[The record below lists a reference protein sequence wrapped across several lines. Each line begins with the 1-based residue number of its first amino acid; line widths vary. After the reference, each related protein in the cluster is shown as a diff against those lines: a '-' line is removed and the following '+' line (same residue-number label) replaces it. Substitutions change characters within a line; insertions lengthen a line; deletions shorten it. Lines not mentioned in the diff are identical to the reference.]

1 MASRATSEKWLGELT
16 HLPTASGLEQAVMD
30 WVATWVVR
38 RPDLRLQRD
47 SGGNLLIT
55 QKGRRRHEP
64 VLAVA
69 HMDHPAFV
77 VESVDGKSARFQ
89 FRGGVRAEYFADAAV
104 EFVTGKGTG
113 GRVVEYSPST
123 HTGVIALR
131 GPAVEPGD
139 VARWRLR
146 GRRAP
151 SGRFRAPACDD
162 LAGCAA
168 ALAALDRAR
177 QAPELRHFG
186 VLLTRAEEMGFVGAL
201 HAGLSGSIP
210 EGSRILSI
218 EASRTSREAPLGAG
232 PIVRVG
238 DASSVFDSQLTNVV
252 TDAVRASGMRHQRK
266 LMAGGSCEAT
276 AFGGLGYP
284 ATGLCLALDNYHNMG
299 DLDAVEAG
307 TGKAVAKM
315 EEISLEDFHDLVGL
329 LLVAAAAVDN
339 EPRLGKRLVDIYD
352 EGRHLLT

>member
-1 MASRATSEKWLGELT
+1 
-16 HLPTASGLEQAVMD
+16 MD
-30 WVATWVVR
+30 WVASWVAR

-55 QKGRRRHEP
+55 QKGRRRREP

-77 VESVDGKSARFQ
+77 VESVQGKNARFQ
-89 FRGGVRAEYFADAAV
+89 FRGGVREEYFADAAV

-113 GRVVEYSPST
+113 GRIIEYSPAT
-123 HTGVIALR
+123 HTGVITVT
-131 GPAVEPGD
+131 GPIPEPRD
-139 VARWRLR
+139 IARWRFR
-146 GRRAP
+146 GRQAR

-177 QAPELRHFG
+177 QTPGLRHLG

-201 HAGLSGSIP
+201 HAGLNGSIP

-218 EASRTSREAPLGAG
+218 EASRASGEAPLGAG

-238 DASSVFDSQLTNVV
+238 DASTVFDSQLTNVV
-252 TDAVRASGMRHQRK
+252 TDAVRKSGIRHQRK

-276 AFGGLGYP
+276 AFGGLGYR

-315 EEISLEDFHDLVGL
+315 EEISLADFHDLVEL
-329 LLVAAAAVDN
+329 LLVAAAAVDD
-339 EPRLGKRLVDIYD
+339 ESLLGQRLVDIYD
-352 EGRHLLT
+352 EGRHLLA